1 MAAELPEY
9 AVDGFNYLPGDD
21 KVARYADLIEAAR
34 PEGACL
40 LLGYSLG
47 GNLAFETAK
56 ELERRGRRVGH
67 VVILDSRRIM
77 ERYEPGDE
85 GIRVFEAELA
95 DHLRKHTGSGR
106 RRPGNPRAR
115 R

>member
-1 MAAELPEY
+1 M
-9 AVDGFNYLPGDD
+9 
-21 KVARYADLIEAAR
+21 ARYADLIEAAR

-67 VVILDSRRIM
+67 VVILDSRRIIE

-95 DHLRKHTGSGR
+95 EHLRKHTGSDAV
-106 RRPGNPRAR
+106 AR
-115 R
+115 ETLAHAASTSPSAAAPPTPERSPHRSA